1 MGANS
6 QQTRG
11 LARGIVGS
19 ARVTAFGTSIVAP
32 AASVITVL
40 VIVVSYAGFA
50 SPLVVVITF
59 AGSLCCAL
67 SIAEFARRVPSAG
80 WAYTYNSRGLGQTAG
95 FLTGWMMIFGYALF
109 VPAGIALTSTYA
121 SRLLAD
127 EVPHPA
133 IAPSVL
139 FVVIVAVVILVAY
152 LGIGTSASV
161 DLLLVVGEMAVI
173 AALAIT
179 ILVKAGPAHYSL
191 AVFSPA
197 SAPHGQLTDIT
208 NAMIYGIT
216 AFAGFEAAAA
226 LGEEARDT
234 RRSVPAS
241 IIGIVVVT
249 GIFYLLVILAET
261 FDAGR
266 RGIPRFLAQ
275 PSPLDDLTSRYWS
288 PAALWVIDLVI
299 VLTGLGFVIAASNAA
314 IRILFAMAREQA
326 LPAPLTR
333 LSRRHT
339 PVVAI
344 GCLAVTTLLLGLPL
358 TYAYGSAR
366 TTGYL
371 FAAGGLAGVLVYLA
385 GNIAVIRAFRT
396 EFRDEYSFWRH
407 LLIPAIA
414 VAIFLFPL
422 WGIIRPPAYT
432 LVNLLPFTALGWLCL
447 GVIAAAVLRA
457 RRPASFQ
464 ALGRVFM
471 PAEEE
476 AGSSKDLE
484 IMRRWRGA
492 AVGSGNW
499 VPRRWCVRIVAG
511 RGLPGGPAGGGLG
524 GRCTVVLACRPPS
537 PTAYGPF
544 EAVI

>member
-6 QQTRG
+6 QQARG

-50 SPLVVVITF
+50 SPLVVLITF

-67 SIAEFARRVPSAG
+67 SISEFARRVPSAG
-80 WAYTYNSRGLGQTAG
+80 WAYTYNSRGLGPTAG

-133 IAPSVL
+133 IAPAVL

-161 DLLLVVGEMAVI
+161 DLLLVAGEMAVI

-179 ILVKAGPAHYSL
+179 ILVKTGPAHYSL

-197 SAPHGQLTDIT
+197 STPHGQLTDIT
-208 NAMIYGIT
+208 DAMIYGIT

-266 RGIPRFLAQ
+266 DGIPRFIAQ
-275 PSPLDDLTSRYWS
+275 PSPLGDLTSRYWS
-288 PAALWVIDLVI
+288 PSALWVIDLVI

-344 GCLAVTTLLLGLPL
+344 GCLAVLTLLLGLPL
-358 TYAYGSAR
+358 TYAYGGAR
-366 TTGYL
+366 AFGYL
-371 FAAGGLAGVLVYLA
+371 AGAGGLAGVLVYLA

-396 EFRDEYSFWRH
+396 EFRDEFSFWRH

-414 VAIFLFPL
+414 VVIFLFPL
-422 WGIIRPPAYT
+422 WGILRPPAYT
-432 LVNLLPFTALGWLCL
+432 LVNLLPFAALGWLCL

-476 AGSSKDLE
+476 TSSSKDL
-484 IMRRWRGA
+484 RPGHGPGLSFLRG
-492 AVGSGNW
+492 W
-499 VPRRWCVRIVAG
+499 TWTRCPW
-511 RGLPGGPAGGGLG
+511 
-524 GRCTVVLACRPPS
+524 RCTGRP
-537 PTAYGPF
+537 
-544 EAVI
+544 